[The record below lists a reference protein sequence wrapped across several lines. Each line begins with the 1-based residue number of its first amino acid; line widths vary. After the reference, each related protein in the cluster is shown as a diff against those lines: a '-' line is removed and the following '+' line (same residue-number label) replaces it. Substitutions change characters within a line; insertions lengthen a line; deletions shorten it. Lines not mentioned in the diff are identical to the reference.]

1 MNIRIIL
8 LILIMSTNYIY
19 CAPVLQDLEIFGP
32 GSFNDDIDN
41 FNNLLESLQSQ
52 DVEEDNITKIESS
65 IGQLKNLLNIIKNN
79 AALKVQEEEYFREFL
94 ADKGF
99 YPHDKIDLEGQQA
112 LDEFNKVIKSK
123 FNSIALIEKQIF
135 AILKEQIDDYTSD
148 LDDINSAMAIGD
160 TQTARD
166 ELEKARADLDF
177 IRYKTDEDIGD
188 DEDLKDFL
196 SDSGFY
202 LPGKLKLEGS
212 QAQQEFDSEIKLKL
226 DALKKIEDNIN
237 KMEKDAADKLNKLT
251 NSAPTN
257 ISINNQA
264 DSSDIHSQ
272 IDAWL
277 KTSGEVA
284 LSLFGVVTVV
294 QVLRGKWSPSTL
306 AKILT
311 SENKAKAFLEELAK
325 TNPAAAKTLQAGL
338 DKGQLSADQADLILE
353 RAGIKITETDIPKV
367 KLIIQAS
374 DNPVALSK
382 ALREA
387 GVKFESQD
395 LAKLK
400 SAFQKE
406 LGVKV
411 LSAQDRLK
419 LAKENLAK
427 EMASAQA
434 EAAEKAKAIGASV
447 TDQIRGLQSQMEKLQ
462 TQLIEKPNDPD
473 LQKQIDDLQDQI
485 DAFEPEPIG

>member
-1 MNIRIIL
+1 MFFIL
-8 LILIMSTNYIY
+8 LLFANYSY
-19 CAPVLQDLEIFGP
+19 SSPVYDTQDLDIFGP

-41 FNNLLESLQSQ
+41 FNNSLESLQGQ
-52 DVEEDNITKIESS
+52 DVDEDNITKIEGS

-79 AALKVQEEEYFREFL
+79 AAQRVQEEEYFREFL

-99 YPHDKIDLEGQQA
+99 YPKDKIDLEGQQA

-123 FNSIALIEKQIF
+123 LNSVALIEKQIF
-135 AILKEQIDDYTSD
+135 AILKEEIDDYTTD

-177 IRYKTDEDIGD
+177 IRYKADEDIGD
-188 DEDLKDFL
+188 DEELKDFL

-212 QAQQEFDSEIKLKL
+212 QAQQEFDAEIKLKL

-251 NSAPTN
+251 DSASTN
-257 ISINNQA
+257 ISINNQT
-264 DSSDIHSQ
+264 DPSDIHAQ

-284 LSLFGVVTVV
+284 LSLLGVVTFV
-294 QVLRGKWSPSTL
+294 QVLRGKWSPATL

-311 SENKAKAFLEELAK
+311 SDNKAKAFLEELAK
-325 TNPAAAKTLQAGL
+325 TNPAAAKALQAGL
-338 DKGQLSADQADLILE
+338 DKGKLTSAQADLILNK
-353 RAGIKITETDIPKV
+353 AGIEIAEADIPKV

-374 DNPVALSK
+374 DNPAALSK

-387 GVKFESQD
+387 GIKFEAQD
-395 LAKLK
+395 LGKLR

-406 LGVKV
+406 LGTKV

-419 LAKENLAK
+419 LARENLAK
-427 EMASAQA
+427 EMAAAQA
-434 EAAEKAKAIGASV
+434 EASEKAKAVGASV
-447 TDQIRGLQSQMEKLQ
+447 TDQIRDLQSQMGKLQ
-462 TQLIEKPNDPD
+462 EQLKLEPANTE
-473 LQKQIDDLQDQI
+473 LQNQIDDLQGQI
-485 DAFEPEPIG
+485 DEFEPEPIG